1 MNKNT
6 IAVPLWWNCI
16 LRVCTLLGAIL
27 QLDYY
32 GYLNENVIGKS
43 AHIFGNTYL
52 DK

>member
-1 MNKNT
+1 MVELHT
-6 IAVPLWWNCI
+6 MRLHS
-16 LRVCTLLGAIL
+16 LGAIL